1 MNTEKQKIYTK
12 LFKSKKT
19 DLREVKLSKLAEIE
33 EALQTSGIVYYV
45 LEESGFSEA
54 YDNIRNADDFI
65 DHQFHQDY
73 MYAEELIDELE
84 TSLSDLGIEYPDEL
98 VQYRNDFEAQK
109 EAINELI
116 DLIAM
121 LKNNIGGQTKY

>member
-1 MNTEKQKIYTK
+1 MNTEKQKIYNK

-19 DLREVKLSKLAEIE
+19 DLREVKLSKLDQIE
-33 EALQTSGIVYYV
+33 EALHSSGTIYYV

-54 YDNIRNADDFI
+54 YDNIRDADAFI

-73 MYAEELIDELE
+73 MYAEGLIDELE